1 MNKLILIMI
10 DGISAELFEQRRS
23 WMPHLDQLANQGM
36 QIQALTP
43 EVCGTSF
50 PGRTSMIV
58 GRPATD
64 HGVYGN
70 KIWDGKE
77 FRWSTPYDVRTET
90 IASFA
95 KAAGRDVAGIGY
107 GMVRPEDCNVYHN
120 PWWVDDVMNRAR
132 GESPHP
138 TDAQW
143 TMEGRELDPDNRIG
157 DLAATGISTQVVN
170 PFDNNTLNKTTA
182 NSSNPENS
190 TSGNTTPDSSTP
202 DSTTRLSLG
211 MLADQQLMD
220 IAAGLA
226 NSEQSPDLILLEIG
240 ITDYYLHAYGA
251 DHPMAEWSLRT
262 ADAQVG
268 TLLERLRQG
277 GMLDNYNLAIM
288 SDHGHSPMPVAIYC
302 DQLLPEGTRWSS
314 EGGMLLVAPRSVSE
328 EDQVTAI
335 LAEVGIE
342 PWCND
347 FLPEDQRRE
356 LLVFAPPA
364 GKLLSFE
371 RDANGTGN
379 TSGLSKYQSN
389 HGMRPGTEADYRF
402 CIFAGPRVPKGSV
415 SLGLAGQ
422 VAPTLAALMEV
433 ETDWTIQP
441 LFEPVDPD

>member
-10 DGISAELFEQRRS
+10 DGISAQLFEQRRS
-23 WMPHLDQLANQGM
+23 WMPHLDALSRQGM
-36 QIQALTP
+36 QVQALTP

-58 GRPATD
+58 GRPAAD

-77 FRWSTPYDVRTET
+77 FRWSTAYDVRTPT
-90 IASFA
+90 IAGFA

-138 TDAQW
+138 TDIQW
-143 TMEGRELDPDNRIG
+143 TMEGRELDPDRRIEALKSAG
-157 DLAATGISTQVVN
+157 VSTQVVN
-170 PFDNNTLNKTTA
+170 PFGEHATDG
-182 NSSNPENS
+182 SPSEN
-190 TSGNTTPDSSTP
+190 STP

-251 DHPMAEWSLRT
+251 EHSMAEWSLRT

-277 GMLDNYNLAIM
+277 GQLDSYNLAIM
-288 SDHGHSPMPVAIYC
+288 SDHGHSPMPDAIYC
-302 DQLLPEGTRWSS
+302 DRLLPEGTRWSS
-314 EGGMLLVAPRSVSE
+314 EGGMLLVAPRSVNE
-328 EDQVTAI
+328 EQQVTAT

-347 FLPEDQRRE
+347 FLPEDRRRE

-371 RDANGTGN
+371 RDANSSGKTTGQ
-379 TSGLSKYQSN
+379 SKYQSN

-422 VAPTLAALMEV
+422 VAPTLAALMNV

-441 LFEPVDPD
+441 LFEPLNPV